1 MTRLF
6 LVRHGKIEG
15 ESDRYYGH
23 TAIGLSQ
30 EGVRQAEMLRDHL
43 ASRNLGMIYSS
54 DLKRA
59 FDTAGIIATTHKL
72 KVIPCSDLREFDIGR
87 LVGMTFEEMKERYQ
101 GAVRLLSGQE
111 PDISA
116 PGGESL
122 RQMSTRIQR
131 FVAEVQ
137 KQPPEQMLIVAH
149 GGSLKVLL
157 CLLLGISL
165 EHWWQFRLA
174 HASLTVVETYPEGA
188 VLCLLNDTSH
198 LERSQEIS

>member
-1 MTRLF
+1 MARLL

-15 ESDRYYGH
+15 EASRYYGH
-23 TAIGLSQ
+23 IDISLSQ
-30 EGVRQAEMLRDHL
+30 EGVKQVEKLRNRL
-43 ASRNLGMIYSS
+43 ASQNLNVVYSS

-59 FDTAGIIATTHKL
+59 FDTAEIIAAAHKL
-72 KVIPCSDLREFDIGR
+72 TVTPCSDLRELDFGK
-87 LVGMTFEEMKERYQ
+87 LAGMTFDEMKERYH

-116 PGGESL
+116 PDGESL
-122 RQMSTRIQR
+122 RQMSVRIQR

-137 KQPPEQMLIVAH
+137 KQPPERTLLAVAH

-165 EHWWQFRLA
+165 EHWRQFRLDY
-174 HASLTVVETYPEGA
+174 ASLTVVETYPEGSM
-188 VLCLLNDTSH
+188 LCLLNDTSH
-198 LERSQEIS
+198 LERG

>member
-1 MTRLF
+1 MAKLL
-6 LVRHGKIEG
+6 LVRHGKTEG
-15 ESDRYYGH
+15 ESGRYYGH
-23 TAIGLSQ
+23 TDIGLSQ
-30 EGVRQAEMLRDHL
+30 EGVKQAEMLRDRL
-43 ASRNLGMIYSS
+43 VSQNLNVIYSS

-59 FDTAGIIATTHKL
+59 FDTAEIIATAHKL
-72 KVIPCSDLREFDIGR
+72 KVIPRSELRELDVGK
-87 LVGMTFEEMKERYQ
+87 LAGMTFEEMKERYD
-101 GAVRLLSGQE
+101 GAAKLLSGQE

-122 RQMSTRIQR
+122 RQMSVRVQR
-131 FVAEVQ
+131 FVAQVQ
-137 KQPPEQMLIVAH
+137 EQPPEQTLLVVAH

-174 HASLTVVETYPEGA
+174 YTSLTVVETYSEGA

-198 LERSQEIS
+198 LERG